1 MKHLIRLGMGLA
13 IFAGAA
19 FFVGIVLLILLKPL
33 IGLPITIIVGTYF
46 FGWAIS
52 RDQDN
57 YRSLK

>member
-1 MKHLIRLGMGLA
+1 MGLA

-33 IGLPITIIVGTYF
+33 IGLPITIIVGAYF